1 MHAIVIE
8 VPNDKVGLVI
18 GKGGSTI
25 KELESRTGGHVQIT
39 PDSMWAGKAVPRPIL
54 LKGTETQLAWL
65 KQLVSERVNIPPE
78 ELISQQEFTA
88 GPIGSA
94 PAGAQPG
101 WGNVNRRQEMT
112 ANQSADNVVH
122 IATDAVGLI
131 IGRAGATIREL
142 ESQHSIKIHI
152 AKECAPGMM
161 NMRAITIT
169 GDSPDSIE
177 GGKQAVLSKVPEH
190 PCTCAPRPAHT
201 RTPPPSFPQLLTRTP
216 GRHGTPDPCPDA
228 AGCMRTTTLWPGLPS
243 SAWRRLRGSGG
254 VIFSRLTLDVAN
266 VSLTAGAR

>member
-1 MHAIVIE
+1 

-39 PDSMWAGKAVPRPIL
+39 PDSMWAGKSVPRPIL

-78 ELISQQEFTA
+78 ELLSQQDFTA

-101 WGNVNRRQEMT
+101 WGNVSRRQEMT
-112 ANQSADNVVH
+112 ANHSADNVVH

-142 ESQHSIKIHI
+142 EGQHGIKIHI

-169 GDSPDSIE
+169 GDSPDAIE
-177 GGKQAVLSKVPEH
+177 GGKQAVLSKVPPLPQSRGGPLRPQAG
-190 PCTCAPRPAHT
+190 PCTCAPRSHPRPA
-201 RTPPPSFPQLLTRTP
+201 PF
-216 GRHGTPDPCPDA
+216 
-228 AGCMRTTTLWPGLPS
+228 S
-243 SAWRRLRGSGG
+243 SAVDEHAWTARRGPALTPRGAG
-254 VIFSRLTLDVAN
+254 VQGYLSH
-266 VSLTAGAR
+266 